1 MPGYRYND
9 AAESLEE
16 ALLEELALH
25 AEEKSAMEHREA
37 AASEGALHRL
47 AAKPTPLDEVKAVI
61 ERSKA
66 KKDPAAAAL
75 LNPVLTPEP
84 KKTAA
89 EDIDAFLGA
98 VKEI

>member
-1 MPGYRYND
+1 MPGFRYND

-16 ALLEELALH
+16 SILEELALH
-25 AEEKSAMEHREA
+25 AEEKTA
-37 AASEGALHRL
+37 APERHASSGAVHRL

-89 EDIDAFLGA
+89 EDLDAFLGA